1 MKPSVSFW
9 VGTHSRQVYMTVLAN
24 VIQPLDYSKLKSVE
38 LVLLLIQASPEL
50 VRDIIHNPQNHYH
63 RLRVKRR
70 RGSNIRRVVYRTSL
84 DARRLHR
91 TIALSLEPFIQ
102 DLSPHVQ
109 GFRKGYSVVSNAQ
122 LHCDKPVVVVADIK
136 DFFGSITTR
145 CVQDLFQHLGAEYQ
159 PALMLAR
166 LCTLNEALP
175 QGGRASPAIANLVAD
190 SLDKL
195 ILNRYPSLSYSR
207 YADNIILS
215 GNGCPAYAE
224 LDLIFAQ
231 CGFTLKP
238 SSYRCIRSGDGQ
250 YVTGLNVD
258 SDRPKAPRRARRD
271 IERALH
277 VSTRYSIEEYM
288 LSAYKTSPSIGRVN
302 GFKRS
307 LLGMISSYGAVD
319 EAQRQEWLAK
329 FRSIQSKPSLQAKPA
344 GQNIHE
350 SPI

>member
-1 MKPSVSFW
+1 
-9 VGTHSRQVYMTVLAN
+9 MTVLAN

-38 LVLLLIQASPEL
+38 LALLLIQASPEL

-122 LHCDKPVVVVADIK
+122 LHCDKPEVVVADIK

-145 CVQDLFQHLGAEYQ
+145 CVQDLFQHLGSEYQ

-166 LCTLNEALP
+166 LCTLNETLP

-207 YADNIILS
+207 YADNITLS
-215 GNGCPAYAE
+215 GNGCPGFAE

-258 SDRPKAPRRARRD
+258 SDRPKAPRRARRE

-344 GQNIHE
+344 GQSIHE

>member
-1 MKPSVSFW
+1 
-9 VGTHSRQVYMTVLAN
+9 MTFLAN
-24 VIQPLDYSKLKSVE
+24 AIQPLDYGKLKSVE
-38 LVLLLIQASPEL
+38 LALLLIQASPEL
-50 VRDIIHNPQNHYH
+50 VRDIIDNPQNHYC

-102 DLSPHVQ
+102 DMSPHVQ
-109 GFRKGYSVVSNAQ
+109 GFRKGYNVVSNAQ
-122 LHCDKPVVVVADIK
+122 LHCDKPEVVVADIK

-190 SLDKL
+190 GLDKL
-195 ILNRYPSLSYSR
+195 ILNHYPSLSYSR
-207 YADNIILS
+207 YADNITLS
-215 GNGCPAYAE
+215 GNGCPAYDE

-238 SSYRCIRSGDGQ
+238 SSYRCIRSGHGQ

-288 LSAYKTSPSIGRVN
+288 LSAYKTSPSIGRVY
-302 GFKRS
+302 GFKRT
-307 LLGMISSYGAVD
+307 LLGMINSYGAVD